1 MPGKLPIGIQSFEKL
16 RSEKF
21 VYVDK
26 TEYIY
31 QLVRNTVPYF
41 LSRPRRFGKSL
52 LLSTLRSY
60 WEGKKELFR
69 GLKINKLL
77 AGKKDVWKP
86 YPVFYFDFNGAN
98 YSDKH
103 ALEDVLDIH
112 LKRLEKQYEV
122 QEKDGLLSERFQN
135 LLVKARKVTGR
146 RVVVLVDEYD
156 KPLLDVIDKPELEER
171 NKEIFK
177 GFFSSLKS
185 YDEYLQFVFITGVT
199 RFNKVSIFS
208 DLNQLNDISLNREF
222 DALCGITEYE
232 VHQYFNDEV
241 EMLAQRQSLTKDVCL
256 LALKQKYDGYTFCPG
271 GTEVYNPF
279 SLLKSFYE
287 YAFGSYWFE
296 TGTPTFLVKK
306 LKETEFDVR
315 KLSDKTLYANESTLS
330 NYQADN
336 SNPIPLL
343 YQSGYLTIVDYDAV
357 DHVFTLAF
365 PNEEVKYGFLENLLP
380 EYSPA
385 SVVGSGNDVFTLR
398 KYVEQGDCDKIML
411 VLQSLFAS
419 ITYTRTG
426 DIFEHYF
433 QMVIYLVFTLL
444 GKFAQC
450 ELQMFDGRIDCVL
463 KTKDFIYVFEFKCD
477 TTASVALEQI
487 ESKDYALPFVADDK
501 DLYKIGVAFDS
512 KTRKLVDWVIEGCIK
527 VAE

>member
-1 MPGKLPIGIQSFEKL
+1 MPGKLPIGVQSFEKL
-16 RSEKF
+16 RNEKF

-31 QLVRNTVPYF
+31 RLVQNTVPYF

-52 LLSTLRSY
+52 LLSTLRAY
-60 WEGKKELFR
+60 WEGQKGLFK
-69 GLKINKLL
+69 GLKIVKLL
-77 AGKKDVWKP
+77 AGKKDAWQP

-98 YSDKH
+98 YNDQH
-103 ALEDVLDIH
+103 TLEDVLDIH
-112 LKRLEKQYEV
+112 LKRMEQQYQIKEKG
-122 QEKDGLLSERFQN
+122 GLLSERFQN
-135 LLVKARKVTGR
+135 LLIQARKVTGR

-185 YDEYLQFVFITGVT
+185 YDEHLQFVFITGVT

-222 DALCGITEYE
+222 DALCGITEDE
-232 VHQYFNDEV
+232 IHQYFNDEV
-241 EMLAQRQSLTKDVCL
+241 EVLAQRQSLTKEVCL
-256 LALKQKYDGYTFCPG
+256 MALKKKYDGYTFSPG

-279 SLLKSFYE
+279 SLLKAFYE
-287 YAFGSYWFE
+287 CAFGSYWFE
-296 TGTPTFLVKK
+296 TGTPTFLVRK
-306 LKETEFDVR
+306 LRETEFDVR
-315 KLSDKTLYANESTLS
+315 KLSDKTLYANEASLS

-343 YQSGYLTIVDYDAV
+343 YQTGYLTIVDFDAV

-385 SVVGSGNDVFTLR
+385 SVVGFGNDIFTLR

-419 ITYTRTG
+419 ITYTQVR
-426 DIFEHYF
+426 DVFEHYF

-463 KTKDFIYVFEFKCD
+463 KTRHFIYVFEFKCD
-477 TTASVALEQI
+477 TSAAVALQQI
-487 ESKDYALPFVADDK
+487 ESNEYALPFVADDRR
-501 DLYKIGVAFDS
+501 LYKIGVVFDS
-512 KTRKLVDWVIEGCIK
+512 RKRKLVDWEIK
-527 VAE
+527 ER

>member
-16 RSEKF
+16 RNEKF

-31 QLVRNTVPYF
+31 QLVQNTVPYF

-52 LLSTLRSY
+52 LLSTLRAY
-60 WEGKKELFR
+60 WEGKKELFK
-69 GLKINKLL
+69 GLKIVKLL
-77 AGKKDVWKP
+77 AGKKYAWQP

-98 YSDKH
+98 YNDNH
-103 ALEDVLDIH
+103 ALENVLDVH
-112 LKRLEKQYEV
+112 LKRLEQQYQV
-122 QEKDGLLSERFQN
+122 QEKGGFLSERFQN
-135 LLVKARKVTGR
+135 LLMRAREVTGR

-156 KPLLDVIDKPELEER
+156 KPLLDVIDKPDLEEQ
-171 NKEIFK
+171 NKDIFK

-208 DLNQLNDISLNREF
+208 DLNQLNDISLNSEF
-222 DALCGITEYE
+222 DALCGITEDE
-232 VHQYFNDEV
+232 IHKYFNEEV
-241 EMLAQRQSLTKDVCL
+241 EAFAKRQSLIKEVCL
-256 LALKQKYDGYTFCPG
+256 FALKKKYDGYTFCPG

-279 SLLKSFYE
+279 SLLKAFYE
-287 YAFGSYWFE
+287 NAFGSYWFE

-306 LKETEFDVR
+306 LRETEFDVR
-315 KLSDKTLYANESTLS
+315 KLSDKTLYANEALIS

-336 SNPIPLL
+336 ANPIPLL
-343 YQSGYLTIVDYDAV
+343 YQAGYLTIVDYDAT

-380 EYSPA
+380 EYTPA
-385 SVVGSGNDVFTLR
+385 SVAGSGNDIFTLR
-398 KYVEQGDCDKIML
+398 KYVERGDCDKIML

-419 ITYTRTG
+419 ITYTRLG
-426 DIFEHYF
+426 DVFEHYF

-450 ELQMFDGRIDCVL
+450 EMQTFDGRIDCVL
-463 KTKDFIYVFEFKCD
+463 KTRHFIYVFEFKCN
-477 TTASVALEQI
+477 TSVAVALQQI
-487 ESKDYALPFVADDK
+487 ESKEYALPFAADDRK
-501 DLYKIGVAFDS
+501 LYKIGVAFDS
-512 KTRKLVDWVIEGCIK
+512 KKRKLVDWVIK
-527 VAE
+527 NN